1 MATGRKTVVV
11 GQVIDPV
18 TWGNP
23 VWDQSVQ
30 QFASAADRTS
40 QFGTPLKG
48 AVTWLDDVA
57 RLEVWNGAL
66 WVPVTGFTP
75 PGTWPAPVVGAINVN
90 RPIETFGYTAT
101 IATNASGDGDAP
113 LPAGLTLGSI
123 ISAAIIGRG
132 STAFNITGFLFGSST
147 LAAPRFRVYN
157 ANVAAAS
164 TSIAVGVTVTG
175 QRA

>member
-1 MATGRKTVVV
+1 MATGRRTVTV
-11 GQVIDPV
+11 GQVIDPT

-30 QFASAADRTS
+30 QFASAADRTA
-40 QFGTPLKG
+40 QFPAPLKG

-75 PGTWPAPVVGAINVN
+75 PAGWPVPVVGTVNVN
-90 RPIETFGYTAT
+90 RPIETFAYTAT

-113 LPAGLTLGSI
+113 VPAGLTLGAI
-123 ISAAIIGRG
+123 ISACIIGRG

-147 LAAPRFRVYN
+147 LVAPRFRVYN
-157 ANVAAAS
+157 ANAAAVS
-164 TSIAVGVTVTG
+164 TSVAVSVTITG